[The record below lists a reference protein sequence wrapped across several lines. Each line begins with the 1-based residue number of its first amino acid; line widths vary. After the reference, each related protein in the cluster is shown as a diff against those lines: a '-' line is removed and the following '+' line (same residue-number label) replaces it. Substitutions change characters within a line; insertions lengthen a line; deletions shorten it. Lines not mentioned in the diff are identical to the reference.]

1 MFATRVVKSRLLLAP
16 MRSLYRNKTPESK
29 ALITNMAIHDHVLE
43 RFDTIIKS
51 ENDDRFYRG
60 LVLAN
65 KMKVLLIS
73 DPGTDKSAAALDVN
87 IGSMCDPDD
96 LPGLAHFCEHMLFLG
111 TEKYPEQN
119 DYSKYL
125 SENSGVSNATT
136 YLDHTTYYFD
146 VSPTKLEGALDRF
159 AQFFLTPLFTDT
171 LTELE
176 LNAIHSEHLKNLA
189 CDIWRFDQLEK
200 STANPRHPYSK
211 FGTGNRE
218 TLDVLPKQM
227 GINVRERLLEFHE
240 KYYSANI
247 MSLCVLGKESLDE
260 LEQMVVNLFSQVR
273 NKEIDVPVW
282 REHPF
287 NDEHF
292 RTKWHIV
299 PIKDRRNLH
308 VTFPIPDL
316 HQHYQAAP
324 SYYVSHLLGHEGE
337 GSLLSA
343 LKTRGWCNS
352 LICGKH
358 AYARGFCFFILVVDL
373 TEEGFKHTD
382 DIITLMF
389 QYINMLK
396 KQGPIEWI
404 YNEYRDLANVN
415 FRFTEKQQ
423 PRLYASSRVSGLWD
437 YPMNEVLC
445 ADRLFPQWK
454 PDLIDTIVKCLTP
467 QNIRV
472 HVVAKACEGT
482 ANETEHWYGTKYK
495 KEKISAEV
503 IDMWENAGY
512 NSELHLPAR
521 NEFIPSR
528 LDIKPRDENVKE
540 FPAIIEDTSFVRLWY
555 KRDDEFSVPKAKMF
569 FDFVSPFAYMDPVSC
584 NLGYMFVQLLQ
595 DSFTEYVYPAD
606 LAGLHWKLSYTQYGI
621 TLSIFGYDD
630 KQHLLL
636 EKIVDRMLNLK
647 INPERFEILK
657 EDYIRD
663 LKNFAAEQP
672 YHHAI
677 YYLALLLAEQAWTK
691 NELLDATAYLT
702 VGRIQAFIPQL
713 FSRVHVECLI
723 HGNMTEKEALDMV
736 RLIESKLKSAMPHI
750 TPLWQ
755 QQLVVHREI
764 RLDDGRHFLFQTE
777 NKLHKS
783 SCTEVYYQIGMQSTE
798 LNMLLQLLAQII
810 GEPCFNVL
818 RTQEQLGYIVFSGAH
833 KVNVMQGLKIIVQ
846 SDKQP
851 RYVEKRIDLFI
862 DSMFDYISTMSEEK
876 FERHKNSLATL
887 RLEKPKKLFY
897 RTNILWSEIS
907 AQKYNFDRVNIEVA
921 YLKTITRE
929 QLLNFFKEN
938 IHGKARRKLSLHV
951 ISTAT
956 DDDESAK
963 EELVAEEELEKIN
976 DIFAFKRSQS
986 LYPML
991 EPYIHQFPKKGIYSS
1006 KL

>member
-1 MFATRVVKSRLLLAP
+1 MV
-16 MRSLYRNKTPESK
+16 
-29 ALITNMAIHDHVLE
+29 TNDHVLE
-43 RFDTIIKS
+43 RFEEIIKS
-51 ENDDRFYRG
+51 KNDDRFYRG
-60 LVLAN
+60 LVLKN
-65 KMKVLLIS
+65 KMKVLLIN
-73 DPGTDKSAAALDVN
+73 DPRTDKSAAALNVN

-119 DYSKYL
+119 DYTRYL
-125 SENSGVSNATT
+125 SENGGISNATT

-146 VSPTKLEGALDRF
+146 VSPTKLGGGLERF
-159 AQFFLTPLFTDT
+159 AQFFLTPLFTDS

-189 CDIWRFDQLEK
+189 CDVWRFDQLEK
-200 STANPRHPYSK
+200 SSANPQHPYSK
-211 FGTGNRE
+211 FATGSRE

-240 KYYSANI
+240 KYYSANV
-247 MSLCVLGKESLDE
+247 MSLCVLGVETLDK
-260 LEQMVVNLFSQVR
+260 LEEIVVNLFSQVQ
-273 NKEIDVPVW
+273 NKEIDIPIW

-287 NDEHF
+287 DDEHF

-299 PIKDRRNLH
+299 PIKDTRNLH

-316 HQHYQAAP
+316 QEHYQAAP
-324 SYYVSHLLGHEGE
+324 AYYVSHLLGHEGE

-343 LKTRGWCNS
+343 LKTTRGWCNS
-352 LICGKH
+352 LICGKQS
-358 AYARGFCFFILVVDL
+358 YARGFCFFILVVDL
-373 TEEGFKHTD
+373 TEEGFKHVD

-396 KQGPIEWI
+396 KQGPVEWI
-404 YNEYRDLANVN
+404 YNEYRDLASVN
-415 FRFTEKQQ
+415 FRFMEKQQ
-423 PRLYASSRVSGLWD
+423 PRSYVSSRVTGLWD
-437 YPMNEVLC
+437 YPMNEILC
-445 ADRLFPQWK
+445 GDCLFPQWK
-454 PDLIDTIVKCLTP
+454 PELIDTIVNCLTP

-472 HVVAKACEGT
+472 HVVAKAYENV
-482 ANETEHWYGTKYK
+482 ANETERWYGTKYK
-495 KEKISAEV
+495 KESISAGT

-512 NSELHLPAR
+512 NSEFHLPAK

-528 LDIKPRDENVKE
+528 LDLKPRDDNVKE
-540 FPAIIEDTSFVRLWY
+540 FPTIIEDTSFVRLWF
-555 KRDDEFSVPKAKMF
+555 KQDDEYLVPKAKMF
-569 FDFVSPFAYMDPVSC
+569 LEFVSPFAYMDPVSC

-647 INPERFEILK
+647 IDPERFEILK

-663 LKNFAAEQP
+663 LKNFGAEQP

-691 NELLDATAYLT
+691 NELLHATAYLT
-702 VGRIQAFIPQL
+702 VSRVQAFIPQL
-713 FSRVHVECLI
+713 FSKVHVECLI
-723 HGNMTEKEALDMV
+723 HGNMIEKEALDIV
-736 RLIESKLKSAMPHI
+736 RLIESKLKSAMPYI
-750 TPLWQ
+750 IPLWQ

-764 RLDDGRHFLFQTE
+764 KLDDGRHFLFQTD

-798 LNMLLQLLAQII
+798 SNVLLQLLAQII
-810 GEPCFNVL
+810 GEPCFNIL
-818 RTQEQLGYIVFSGAH
+818 RTQEQLGYIVFSGVH
-833 KVNVMQGLKIIVQ
+833 KVNVMQGLKILVQ
-846 SDKQP
+846 SDKHP
-851 RYVEKRIDLFI
+851 RYVEKRID
-862 DSMFDYISTMSEEK
+862 MFVNCMLDYISTMPEEK
-876 FERHKNSLATL
+876 FEKHKDSLVTL
-887 RLEKPKKLFY
+887 RLEKPKQLFY
-897 RTNILWSEIS
+897 RTNIFWSEIT

-929 QLLNFFKEN
+929 QLFDFFKES
-938 IHGKARRKLSLHV
+938 IHGAARRKLSLHV

-956 DDDESAK
+956 DDDESTEK
-963 EELVAEEELEKIN
+963 KDEFNDVSVAEQVEKIN
-976 DIFAFKRSQS
+976 DILSFKRSQS
-986 LYPML
+986 LYPAL
-991 EPYIHQFPKKGIYSS
+991 EPYLHQFPKKGMHSS